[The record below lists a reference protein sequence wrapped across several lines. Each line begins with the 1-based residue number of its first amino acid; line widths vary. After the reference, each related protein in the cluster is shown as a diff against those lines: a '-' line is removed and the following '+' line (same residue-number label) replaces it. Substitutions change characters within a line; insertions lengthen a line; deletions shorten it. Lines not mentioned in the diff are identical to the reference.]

1 MSLNISGLNPLERLA
16 LHDLLTSQGFEF
28 EKRRMR
34 RPGSKE
40 IAEHT
45 IGIRLLDK
53 EMFGRVI
60 IGVNLDTERDNWF
73 VAPTWEASQLT
84 PESIH
89 HIQDGKMKL
98 SAAALISKIE
108 RELRNTDPVLPEPEK
123 TEPKNDA
130 KPEVGTVKPA
140 AELERYEP
148 VQPEENK
155 QVEEQKEQLDQ
166 VPTEAATP
174 SASAQNPQAKTG
186 VCERSEE
193 SPVMQSEPSSLE
205 QIIKNVT
212 QDGVKIIK
220 NTKGY
225 SWEISVHSDSIFTAI
240 DKAIVADTR
249 LKLKF
254 GE

>member
-1 MSLNISGLNPLERLA
+1 MSLNIRGLNPLERLA
-16 LHDLLTSQGFEF
+16 LHDILTAQGFEF

-34 RPGSKE
+34 RPGTKA

-45 IGIRLLDK
+45 IGVRLLDK
-53 EMFGRVI
+53 EMFGRVV
-60 IGVNLDTERDNWF
+60 IGVNLDTEVDNWF

-89 HIQDGKMKL
+89 HIQDGKMML

-108 RELRNTDPVLPEPEK
+108 RELRNLDPVLPEPEK
-123 TEPKNDA
+123 TEPK
-130 KPEVGTVKPA
+130 KY
-140 AELERYEP
+140 EL

-174 SASAQNPQAKTG
+174 SAVAQNPQAKTG